1 MRAIAYTRVSTSMQ
15 VEAGH
20 SLSAQAEAIEKYCE
34 LYELELVDLVS
45 DEGASA
51 KTLERSGLQS
61 VLERL
66 DVGEADMLV
75 VYKLD
80 RLTRSV
86 ADLGALLDGY
96 FKEGKFELASVIE
109 KIDTT
114 TSGGR
119 LTLNILTSVAQW
131 EREVISERISSAMQH
146 MRREGKRTGYIPF
159 GMKLCEDGIHLIEDY
174 DEQEVLKLIKSK
186 REESMSLRR
195 LAHWLNEQGIENRG
209 RAWSAMTV
217 RSKLMI

>member
-1 MRAIAYTRVSTSMQ
+1 MRAIAYTRVSTTMQ

-20 SLSAQAEAIEKYCE
+20 SLAAQAEAIRKYCE
-34 LYELELVDLVS
+34 LYDLELTDLVS

-51 KTLERSGLQS
+51 KTLDRPGLQS

-66 DVGEADMLV
+66 DAGEANMLV

-86 ADLGALLDGY
+86 ADLGTLLDGY
-96 FKEGKFELASVIE
+96 FKEGGFELASVVE

-146 MRREGKRTGYIPF
+146 MKREGKRTGYIPF
-159 GMKLCEDGIHLIEDY
+159 GMKLSEDGVHLIDDQE
-174 DEQEVLKLIKSK
+174 EEVLELIYMK
-186 REESMSLRR
+186 RDEKMSLRQ
-195 LAHWLNEQGIENRG
+195 LARWLNAQGMTNRG
-209 RAWSAMTV
+209 RPWSTMTV
-217 RSKLMI
+217 RSKLC